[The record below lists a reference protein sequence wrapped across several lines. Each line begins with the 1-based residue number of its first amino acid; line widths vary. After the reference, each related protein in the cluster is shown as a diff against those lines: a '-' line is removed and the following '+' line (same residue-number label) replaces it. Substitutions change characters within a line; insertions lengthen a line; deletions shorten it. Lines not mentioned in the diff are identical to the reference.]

1 MIGAASTSTK
11 RYRLG
16 THRTRTPE
24 ETWTRVAEHLPRV
37 GITRVADLTALDVLG
52 IPVFQAVRP
61 GSWNLAVSQGKGATP
76 PAARVGAVMEAIET
90 WHAERLDGLPQT
102 VLSLREMR
110 SANPIPLSA
119 LRWQPG
125 VRPLDAAPLAW
136 IRVEPLRGGAP
147 GWLPRQ
153 MIELE
158 FRLPE
163 VFEPVLFE
171 KTSNGLASGNC
182 REEALLHA
190 LCELVERHGLT
201 RWLRAPASRVALDP
215 ESVEAEP
222 GREMIARCRARA
234 MKLALWDATWEAGLP
249 IVVAEL
255 AAPDLPHV
263 WRGSGCHPAPD
274 VALSRALSEAAQSR
288 LTYISGA
295 RDDLLYPEARED
307 GMGEDPPGRTFERFE
322 EPTGGKPFAAMPDL
336 ATSRVGDDLGR
347 VEERLERC
355 GTMPYA
361 VDLTRPEIGIPVV
374 VAFAPGLDDPPE
386 A

>member
-1 MIGAASTSTK
+1 VS
-11 RYRLG
+11 
-16 THRTRTPE
+16 
-24 ETWTRVAEHLPRV
+24 EHLPRV
-37 GITRVADLTALDVLG
+37 GITRVADLTGLDVLG

-61 GSWNLAVSQGKGATP
+61 GSWNLAVSQGKGATRE
-76 PAARVGAVMEAIET
+76 AARVGAVLEAIET
-90 WHAERLDGLPQT
+90 WHAERLDHLPQT
-102 VLSLREMR
+102 MLSLREMR
-110 SANPIPLSA
+110 SANPIPAAS

-125 VRPLDAAPLAW
+125 VRPLAAAPLAW
-136 IRVEPLRGGAP
+136 LRAEPLSGGPP

-153 MIELE
+153 MVELE

-163 VFEPVLFE
+163 AFEPVLFE

-201 RWLRAPASRVALDP
+201 RWQRRPETRVALDP
-215 ESVEAEP
+215 AAVTAEP
-222 GREMIARCRARA
+222 GREMIERCLARG

-255 AAPDLPHV
+255 VAPDLPHV
-263 WRGSGCHPAPD
+263 WRGSGCHTAPD

-295 RDDLLYPEARED
+295 RDDLLYPEPDEEE
-307 GMGEDPPGRTFERFE
+307 GPPDRAFERFR
-322 EPTGGKPFAAMPDL
+322 EPALESCRGFASLPDL
-336 ATSRVGDDLGR
+336 ATARVEDDLGR
-347 VEERLERC
+347 VVERLERC
-355 GTMPYA
+355 GTMPYW
-361 VDLTRPEIGIPVV
+361 VDLTRPELGIPVV

-386 A
+386 V